1 MGDIRNDSRSQ
12 REERNFQFGEIGAAA
27 PVESDHHN
35 FHAIMQST
43 FNLLFRKDKYND
55 PYLACLI
62 LRCKGPDIN

>member
-1 MGDIRNDSRSQ
+1 
-12 REERNFQFGEIGAAA
+12 
-27 PVESDHHN
+27 
-35 FHAIMQST
+35 MQST